1 MPARIFPKLTYRAKI
16 PIPLYRATLS
26 EGKNVEHINE
36 SRFTNSGKIVFQF
49 KNFPTFTNQFFKTL
63 SKLQEKSN
71 LNFDAAALLL
81 DKGLYAPSVHCSYYS
96 CLQLL
101 KFAIN
106 DFFGID
112 YSTLSS
118 NIATLK
124 TNSHQYIVNFV
135 YSELKK
141 NVQIDEAR
149 KFKHTI
155 KDLKNYRVESDYHDI
170 DIDSEKGY
178 KAYEKAKELRGY
190 LKEMFHV

>member
-1 MPARIFPKLTYRAKI
+1 M
-16 PIPLYRATLS
+16 
-26 EGKNVEHINE
+26 
-36 SRFTNSGKIVFQF
+36 
-49 KNFPTFTNQFFKTL
+49 

-71 LNFDAAALLL
+71 LNFVAAALLL